1 MKVTISFTGHPRI
14 DIPVS
19 SLLEASKC
27 FAAHRDGFGFGASA
41 MRTGCGDVR
50 QGRALIG
57 RISYNGRIWTPD
69 GKPVDGLEG
78 VEHIQQAK

>member
-1 MKVTISFTGHPRI
+1 MKITISFTGHPRI

-50 QGRALIG
+50 IGRKLVG
-57 RISYNGRIWTPD
+57 RISYNGRIWD
-69 GKPVDGLEG
+69 ASGKPVDGLTG
-78 VEHIQQAK
+78 REHLQAK